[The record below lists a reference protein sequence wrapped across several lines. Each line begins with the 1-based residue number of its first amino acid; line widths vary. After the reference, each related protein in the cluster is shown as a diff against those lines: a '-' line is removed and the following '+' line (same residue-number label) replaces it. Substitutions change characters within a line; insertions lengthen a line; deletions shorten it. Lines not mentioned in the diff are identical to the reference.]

1 MPLLLVVVVLLA
13 GHVIFQEFQKWK
25 GKPEMKNFKN
35 LAIVAAVIVA
45 AGLVFALKHNQ
56 AQSSESAPAVA
67 AEAVR
72 TSTEA
77 TDGAAETPA
86 ALPRMVDLG
95 ADKCIP
101 CKMMAPILNEV
112 AEATDGTATIYKLN
126 VDEQQQVAAQYGIRS
141 IPTMILFKDGKEV
154 ERIVGVKSKEA
165 VIASINKVQ

>member
-1 MPLLLVVVVLLA
+1 MKMKGLIIALVVIAVVAILLVRSYN
-13 GHVIFQEFQKWK
+13 K
-25 GKPEMKNFKN
+25 MKN
-35 LAIVAAVIVA
+35 
-45 AGLVFALKHNQ
+45 
-56 AQSSESAPAVA
+56 APAVA
-67 AEAVR
+67 DSELIEHLTVQNFAHKTKNGVV
-72 TSTEA
+72 
-77 TDGAAETPA
+77 
-86 ALPRMVDLG
+86 LVDFW
-95 ADKCIP
+95 ADWCMP